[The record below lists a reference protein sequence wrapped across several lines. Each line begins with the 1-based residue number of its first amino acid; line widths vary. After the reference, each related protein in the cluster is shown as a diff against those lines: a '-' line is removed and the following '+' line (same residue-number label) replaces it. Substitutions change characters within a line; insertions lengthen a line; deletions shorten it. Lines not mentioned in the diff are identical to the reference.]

1 LPTGRQSGYGE
12 QAVVLL
18 RSLATH
24 GKLNVSALEDEMYAH
39 FGPGSEYF
47 KGMAATGEYH
57 VDGTPS
63 GKTLRYEPSK
73 NWPIQGPWMHHS
85 VSDFLTNM
93 AEGKES
99 PLGSSDDKQIDGA
112 GKVASVVARY
122 YGRPELLTRV
132 EASIRVV

>member
-1 LPTGRQSGYGE
+1 
-12 QAVVLL
+12 VLL